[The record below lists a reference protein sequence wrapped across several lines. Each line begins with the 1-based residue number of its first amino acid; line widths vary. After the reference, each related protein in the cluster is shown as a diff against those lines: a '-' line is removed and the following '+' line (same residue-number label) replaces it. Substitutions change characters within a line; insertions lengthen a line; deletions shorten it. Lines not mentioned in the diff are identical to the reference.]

1 MAEPKKEEFKVST
14 SKSVI
19 EEEPVIYTERE
30 RADQIIQ
37 ERLQL
42 GIYTED
48 LEMRYWFLLYAIVK
62 YYRKIIM
69 ILSKERMSEKEKIYI
84 TQIMN
89 SGKSEVDNIIERANK
104 EKEYIPSLRLLVE
117 GLEMFLMSEGW
128 IMSKDK
134 SETVGQEQFNKI
146 LSYSKGTW
154 LYGEPKIKEIGRMM
168 YERMRGNMA
177 ARQATLIQF
186 LDSTYIDLNLGSKE
200 VEKQRLRQEERKTQE
215 VKEQPRRVFEPS
227 KPTGPIPLIPPRPVT
242 EVKGTPVQSQPQ
254 SLNQSL
260 NLEENQFMNRQRDFY
275 YPNPGII
282 PYPGMI
288 IESSGGRRLIQQ
300 GLPPVSLQPNI
311 MIQYGLPPTMNPQV
325 IYPGPTVRYPYY
337 CQYPPRS
344 GVPVGP
350 IPHQPPQSVGINPSR
365 VGQPKLVVGLE
376 SNPMIIENDDD
387 STIVEEVPV
396 EEKKEK
402 RRRSS
407 TKSLGARKAERER
420 DLERIR
426 NLSHKQDDV
435 VNVNL
440 NQPKTGNGLQP
451 ERRRSALKPAK
462 PSRVRQE
469 NTFWSM
475 IYLLCKYEGMTFRL
489 QVGKVDRKKDVR
501 EIIAI
506 EGPEIPVDIKQT
518 LLQNEE
524 ELTDRRRN
532 LVINSLVEL
541 LEFFGWKITSK
552 RLKEKEEGEGM
563 RRLVTNVKKEEH
575 EFNVKDFRKLSDTI
589 INRLYIFLREG
600 FYIFAP
606 SNILHIDERIRVFEL
621 KVEEK
626 RKEQE
631 EGFESETLSDDSDT
645 IDQYLK

>member
-30 RADQIIQ
+30 RTDQIIQ

-62 YYRKIIM
+62 HYRKIIM
-69 ILSKERMSEKEKIYI
+69 ILSKEKMSEKEKIYI

-89 SGKSEVDNIIERANK
+89 SGKSEVDTIIERANK

-168 YERMRGNMA
+168 YERMRESIV

-186 LDSTYIDLNLGSKE
+186 LDSTVIDLSLESKE
-200 VEKQRLRQEERKTQE
+200 VEKQRSRQE
-215 VKEQPRRVFEPS
+215 VKEQLKRVFEPPN
-227 KPTGPIPLIPPRPVT
+227 PTGPIPLVPPRPITV
-242 EVKGTPVQSQPQ
+242 VKGTPVQSQPQ
-254 SLNQSL
+254 SLSQSL
-260 NLEENQFMNRQRDFY
+260 NLEENQFMNRQRDLY
-275 YPNPGII
+275 YPNPKII
-282 PYPGMI
+282 PYLGMI
-288 IESSGGRRLIQQ
+288 PESLRGVQMIQH
-300 GLPPVSLQPNI
+300 GLPPPGLQQSI
-311 MIQYGLPPTMNPQV
+311 MIQYGLPSPMNSQI
-325 IYPGPTVRYPYY
+325 IYPGSTVRYPYY
-337 CQYPPRS
+337 YQYPPRNA
-344 GVPVGP
+344 VPVGP
-350 IPHQPPQSVGINPSR
+350 IPNQPPQPVGVNPSR
-365 VGQPKLVVGLE
+365 VEQPKLVVGLE
-376 SNPMIIENDDD
+376 SNPMTMENDDD
-387 STIVEEVPV
+387 STIVEAVPI
-396 EEKKEK
+396 EEKEEK

-407 TKSLGARKAERER
+407 TRSLGARKTERER

-426 NLSHKQDDV
+426 NLSHKQEDV

-440 NQPKTGNGLQP
+440 NQPKPGNGLQP

-469 NTFWSM
+469 NTFWS
-475 IYLLCKYEGMTFRL
+475 ILYLLCKYEKMTFRL
-489 QVGKVDRKKDVR
+489 QVGKVDRKKDIR

-506 EGPEIPVDIKQT
+506 EGPDIPVDIRQV

-524 ELTDRRRN
+524 ELTNRRRN

-552 RLKEKEEGEGM
+552 RLKEREEGEGM
-563 RRLVTNVKKEEH
+563 RRVVTNVKKEEH
-575 EFNVKDFRKLSDTI
+575 EFNVKDFKKVSDTI
-589 INRLYIFLREG
+589 INRLYVFLRND

-606 SNILHIDERIRVFEL
+606 NNILLIDERIKVFEL